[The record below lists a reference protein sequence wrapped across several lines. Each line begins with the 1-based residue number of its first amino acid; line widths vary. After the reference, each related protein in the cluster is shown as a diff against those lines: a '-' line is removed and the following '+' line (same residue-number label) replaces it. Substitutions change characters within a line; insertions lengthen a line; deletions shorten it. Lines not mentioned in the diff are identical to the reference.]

1 MKLRMI
7 SRGIVVALVVMVGV
21 VILIHN
27 RQAESHPTARL
38 TGTDLGAMVAPGF
51 QLSDQNGKRVSLGDL
66 RGHPTVLAFLYT
78 HCPDE
83 CPLTAEKLH
92 TAAGMLGSQA
102 SEVRWVAISVDPVGD
117 TPQTA
122 TAFVH
127 THRLDG
133 ELRYLLGS
141 REQLAP
147 IWDAYHIGVDD
158 EANGEVTH
166 AGALYL
172 LDGQGRERVFLG
184 ADFDPKVL
192 AADLR
197 ALLGGA

>member
-7 SRGIVVALVVMVGV
+7 SRGIVVALVVVVGV

-27 RQAESHPTARL
+27 HQAESHATTRL
-38 TGTDLGAMVAPGF
+38 TGTDLGAMAAPGF
-51 QLSDQNGKRVSLGDL
+51 QLSDQSGKPVSLQDL

-102 SEVRWVAISVDPVGD
+102 GEVRWVAISVDPVGD
-117 TPQTA
+117 TRETA
-122 TAFVH
+122 TTFVH

-133 ELRYLLGS
+133 TLRYLLGS

-147 IWDAYHIGVDD
+147 VWDAYHIGVTDGAD
-158 EANGEVTH
+158 GEVMH

-184 ADFDPKVL
+184 ADFDPKAL
-192 AADLR
+192 AGDLR